1 MKETKIKSL
10 TKEQREDLI
19 KRLWELQ
26 EHKCKIC
33 GKPIDLSIHEVDIDH
48 IVSLDLGGLDDE
60 NNWGVVH
67 AEHNKIKGNRD
78 LQLMSYIFNFREH
91 MEKYLREKKEF
102 ILGDA
107 LNEFYP
113 ERDRNNTV
121 EFELTESQSQNQI
134 KVSYPTG
141 NIETYPV
148 LADERD
154 NSVKSFVAMVPFEYV
169 YHDSSINPRSII
181 DLEPLIEEFY
191 YKHPQ
196 LQPCL
201 AYVKFD
207 GIKGKSDIW
216 VFDGQHKA
224 AAQLYLRNEKLLV
237 RVFINPD
244 IDKIKLTNFRAHT
257 IVAQVH
263 FPQLIQD
270 KVGYSL
276 FKLEFEKWKEK
287 ADVERQSEEDFLRE
301 TEDKDQYRIFLQNYL
316 KYRVLFSEGGQKN
329 KILNYTE
336 TVTARSK
343 KFPLVYETLNRTFFR
358 LFLYLKPASEPIQD
372 SEKYRTLEMKN
383 LSNFME
389 IFTEEVLEKKF
400 EVKDGAIFKIEEKI
414 RDDPNSVPDAH
425 LIAYR
430 MCRAPAMTVYLT
442 EVKKAIAWL
451 LRSRNK
457 YINNKWGDDRVFWC
471 KIDDDEWRKIRR
483 MIQVINQHKIWREK
497 ENEEVLRGLYSTKQK
512 DWVELLIEG
521 RLPGRTERY
530 FSQLTSQKIYD
541 EAIKV

>member
-1 MKETKIKSL
+1 VNIWKN
-10 TKEQREDLI
+10 
-19 KRLWELQ
+19 
-26 EHKCKIC
+26 IC
-33 GKPIDLSIHEVDIDH
+33 
-48 IVSLDLGGLDDE
+48 
-60 NNWGVVH
+60 
-67 AEHNKIKGNRD
+67 
-78 LQLMSYIFNFREH
+78 
-91 MEKYLREKKEF
+91 EKKEF